1 MILDITKCL
10 EGKGIKLHCVRLFV
24 TPWTVA
30 CQAPLSMEFSR
41 QEHCSGLPFPF
52 PGDLPNLGI
61 EPSLLHC
68 RWILYCLNP
77 QESPSSKWTKRSFCG
92 CSSETERGRQALS
105 SWGVDSWP
113 GFPVSCRERVAGVLC
128 PGDPS
133 VAERL
138 GGWHGGDTRVSAV
151 PAGLANGPDA
161 GETDGLQ
168 EVPLCSCRMET
179 PKSREI
185 TTLANNQC
193 MATESVD
200 HQVSRLRLCRGGPCL
215 AAPGCLGDGPFVRP
229 CWGAGGGRGC
239 GCCSAEATLR
249 RGFPASL

>member
-1 MILDITKCL
+1 MAAVLK
-10 EGKGIKLHCVRLFV
+10 
-24 TPWTVA
+24 P
-30 CQAPLSMEFSR
+30 
-41 QEHCSGLPFPF
+41 SGEDKHSPR
-52 PGDLPNLGI
+52 GEWSLGLG
-61 EPSLLHC
+61 SLC
-68 RWILYCLNP
+68 P
-77 QESPSSKWTKRSFCG
+77 
-92 CSSETERGRQALS
+92 A
-105 SWGVDSWP
+105 
-113 GFPVSCRERVAGVLC
+113 VSVSAGALC

-133 VAERL
+133 VAECL
-138 GGWHGGDTRVSAV
+138 GGWHGGDTHASAV

-215 AAPGCLGDGPFVRP
+215 AVPGCLGDGPFVRP
-229 CWGAGGGRGC
+229 CWVAGADVAVGAALLRPHF
-239 GCCSAEATLR
+239 AEAFLLR
-249 RGFPASL
+249 CELERG